1 MDANEFG
8 RLLRKTNPD
17 RTLLKQ
23 LDEKLSAAQKRALS
37 LDDEPLVS
45 SQPHAQKTDGPC
57 GLEGFPPKR
66 LDRIVRRGGCSRSRW
81 KAYGSVAAALLVI
94 AGIGAFSFNLGRL
107 EELGLRDVA
116 PHNDY
121 SGQDASSSFFSADP
135 SESSGSIGVV
145 EISAVDL
152 VWAKEKKVVLEAVVS
167 INSPACATDPVSLS
181 IEDGEAAKSLTA
193 TVTARSDASFS
204 IRETL
209 SASSVDADALD
220 GPIQRVVAFVQGI
233 QNDTFMIKS
242 KSGVMRAR
250 LDLEDLDT
258 EALIEFVTTSYEE
271 NDGVVAIELAPM

>member
-17 RTLLKQ
+17 RALLKQ
-23 LDEKLSAAQKRALS
+23 LDEKLSAVQKGDLS
-37 LDDEPLVS
+37 LDDELLVS
-45 SQPHAQKTDGPC
+45 SQPHTQKADDPC
-57 GLEGFPPKR
+57 GLEGLPPKR
-66 LDRIVRRGGCSRSRW
+66 LDRIARREGYSRSRW

-94 AGIGAFSFNLGRL
+94 AGIGAFSFSLGGL
-107 EELGLRDVA
+107 EELGPQDVA
-116 PHNDY
+116 PRNDY
-121 SGQDASSSFFSADP
+121 SGQDASSFFSAEP
-135 SESSGSIGVV
+135 SESSGRLGVV

-167 INSPACATDPVSLS
+167 INSPACATGPVSLS
-181 IEDGEAAKSLTA
+181 IEDDEAAKSLTA

-220 GPIQRVVAFVQGI
+220 GPIQRAVAFVQGI

-242 KSGVMRAR
+242 KSGVMKAR
-250 LDLEDLDT
+250 LDLEDLDA